1 MSGGRWVRQDN
12 GDYQHYTDEEYADKV
27 RGEIGLVCGLC
38 LIGGPVMIFLFDE
51 LLFGSIITL
60 FGVIGIFI
68 RPAETLGTFIGAAIL
83 AGIIWYFAESDSDK
97 KEEKKDTKTEVVSE
111 PPKTQNVYASNYSS
125 EMVDDDIVTQDNE
138 VIEAGENINVE
149 NTFLEET
156 SDESLNTQNVQDC
169 RPSFPGGEEAL
180 YKYVCDNLK
189 YPVVAEE
196 NGIQGKV
203 KVEFDVM
210 EDGSVQ
216 KVKVVKSVDPSL
228 DEEACRLMREMPK
241 WTAGIKNGRPY
252 ISTIHYE
259 IQFKL

>member
-12 GDYQHYTDEEYADKV
+12 GDYQHYTDEEIAEQEFSKGV
-27 RGEIGLVCGLC
+27 
-38 LIGGPVMIFLFDE
+38 
-51 LLFGSIITL
+51 LFGAAMAIVGPYLLISN
-60 FGVIGIFI
+60 IGN
-68 RPAETLGTFIGAAIL
+68 IGDSFYAGCICTL
-83 AGIIWYFAESDSDK
+83 AGIISLIMAPKETFIIMIFYAIVGGLIWYFCWPSSSDTEK
-97 KEEKKDTKTEVVSE
+97 KEKKETKTEIVSE

-125 EMVDDDIVTQDNE
+125 EMVDADIVTQDNE
-138 VIEAGENINVE
+138 VIEAGENINEE

-180 YKYVCDNLK
+180 YKYVCDNLN

-216 KVKVVKSVDPSL
+216 KVKVV
-228 DEEACRLMREMPK
+228 
-241 WTAGIKNGRPY
+241 
-252 ISTIHYE
+252 
-259 IQFKL
+259 

>member
-1 MSGGRWVRQDN
+1 MSGGRWVRQSN
-12 GDYQHYTDEEYADKV
+12 GDYQHYTDEELADEARAKL
-27 RGEIGLVCGLC
+27 GIMFGLC
-38 LIGGPVMIFLFDE
+38 LIGGPVLMFYFNE
-51 LLFGSIITL
+51 MSFGGIITL
-60 FGVIGIFI
+60 VGIIGIFI
-68 RPAETLGTFIGAAIL
+68 RPSETLGTVIGVAIL
-83 AGIIWYFAESDSDK
+83 VAIFWSLSKCEGDE

-125 EMVDDDIVTQDNE
+125 EMVDADIVTQDNE
-138 VIEAGENINVE
+138 VIEAGENINEE

-180 YKYVCDNLK
+180 YKYVCDNLN

-241 WTAGIKNGRPY
+241 WTAGIKDGRPY
-252 ISTIHYE
+252 IATIHYE